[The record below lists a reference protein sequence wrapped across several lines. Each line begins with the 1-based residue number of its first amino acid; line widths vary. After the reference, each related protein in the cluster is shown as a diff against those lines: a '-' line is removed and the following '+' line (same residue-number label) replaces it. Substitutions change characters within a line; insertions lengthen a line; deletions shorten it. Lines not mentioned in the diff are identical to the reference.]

1 MQSFIE
7 TAVKKTKYTDKT
19 LKKSHENTK
28 KPLYNKESRV
38 KLKRKA
44 DKKLVDIIDD
54 VIDGETYSDDETIPY
69 AEPYR
74 ATTKK
79 TKYTEEK
86 LRKKA

>member
-1 MQSFIE
+1 M
-7 TAVKKTKYTDKT
+7 
-19 LKKSHENTK
+19 
-28 KPLYNKESRV
+28 